1 MDSKYGCGA
10 KECGEA
16 YLLYGSALLELA
28 RLETG
33 ALDGV
38 INPNVAESSEED
50 EEEEEEEEEEEND
63 NEADKEKPDEG
74 KAEDSSAA
82 KSEAE
87 DLEDSDKET
96 PVAAPSSSSEP
107 GTSSVPSNSEPQAS
121 SSKDPEPQPSTS
133 KGPKDEQEEEADNEA
148 SDMEI
153 AWETLS
159 TARAVFEAH
168 VENDP
173 SLKLKLAEALQKLG
187 EICIEWE
194 NNEGAIELLMQ
205 SLSLRKEELKEDDRL
220 IAETYYYLGLAH
232 SFIPEKFQAAND
244 CFQSAVQVL
253 EQRIS
258 NLRKQIDEDK
268 DNTDK
273 CEKLSREISDLESL
287 IPDMK
292 ARIDDSAEQMQAA
305 RNALERED
313 EEQNK
318 ETEIKSQ
325 VIKEKPVQNITHLL
339 KRKKPDEPTV
349 ENGITKKSCLANG
362 NSEPNGNSELKQME
376 VGSSNAA
383 TTDGV
388 SEQAASSSS

>member
-16 YLLYGSALLELA
+16 YLYYGSALLELA

-50 EEEEEEEEEEEND
+50 EEEEEDDEEEEENE
-63 NEADKEKPDEG
+63 NGVEQDKTEDG
-74 KAEDSSAA
+74 KAEEGSAA

-87 DLEDSDKET
+87 DLEDSDKEAA
-96 PVAAPSSSSEP
+96 VAAPSSSEP
-107 GTSSVPSNSEPQAS
+107 GTSSEAPSNSEPQAS
-121 SSKDPEPQPSTS
+121 SSKEPEPQPSTS
-133 KGPKDEQEEEADNEA
+133 KGPKDEEEEADNEA

-159 TARAVFEAH
+159 TARAVFETH
-168 VENDP
+168 VDADP
-173 SLKLKLAEALQKLG
+173 SLKLKLAETLQKLG

-194 NNEGAIELLMQ
+194 NNEGAIDLLMQ

-258 NLRKQIDEDK
+258 NLKKQIDEDK

-273 CEKLSREISDLESL
+273 CEKLTREISDLESL
-287 IPDMK
+287 IPDMQ

-305 RNALERED
+305 RKALEQED
-313 EEQNK
+313 EEQVK

-325 VIKEKPVQNITHLL
+325 VVKEKPVQNITHLL
-339 KRKKPDEPTV
+339 KRKKPDEPAV
-349 ENGITKKSCLANG
+349 ENGISKKTCLANG
-362 NSEPNGNSELKQME
+362 NSQSNQME
-376 VGSSNAA
+376 TDAPTA
-383 TTDGV
+383 TPTEGV
-388 SEQAASSSS
+388 PEQAANSSS